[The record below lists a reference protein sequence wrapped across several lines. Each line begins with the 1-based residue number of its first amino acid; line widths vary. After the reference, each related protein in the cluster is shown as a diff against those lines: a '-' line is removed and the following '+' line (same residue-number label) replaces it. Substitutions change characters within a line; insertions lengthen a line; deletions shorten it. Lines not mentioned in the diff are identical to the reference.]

1 MRSLGAE
8 PVVDDVT
15 KPDTLAPAVEG
26 CPSVYSV
33 LAAGLRRRDPGTVE
47 YRGNVN
53 LLRAARSAG
62 VGRFVYG
69 SALHADHPLAREVW
83 ELREKALF
91 E

>member
-1 MRSLGAE
+1 
-8 PVVDDVT
+8 
-15 KPDTLAPAVEG
+15 VEG
-26 CPSVYSV
+26 CSSVYSV
-33 LAAGLRRRDPGTVE
+33 LAAGLRLKDPGTVE

-62 VGRFVYG
+62 VGRRFVYG
-69 SALHADHPLAREVW
+69 SALHADHPLARDVR